1 MEKLERDGDVSK
13 KTLSNT
19 YLSMLCA
26 ELAML
31 LDAGLTVSD
40 SVQIMQDDEASK
52 DGKAVMQSLIDA
64 LGMGESFASALK
76 GSGHF
81 PRYMIHMVEIGEKTG
96 RIVETLKALSEY
108 YDRQVRLALTI
119 KNSVLY
125 PAILLVLMIV
135 VVLIL
140 IVQVLPIFNDVFSR
154 MGAQMSPLA
163 TSLMNFG
170 QWLGD
175 AAIAIAA
182 VIGAIFIVAI
192 LMWAIPVLRN
202 GLSKMFSNAFG
213 NKGIFSKIATSR
225 FVFAMRLGMAS
236 GLDTAEAIDIAAA
249 VSGGSKAVDAKH
261 KKCTDLLNSGSTLTD
276 ALCGSEI
283 LSLQDGKM
291 LSIGSRSGKADEAMV
306 EIARRS
312 DLDVQDSINK
322 IVGRIEPT
330 LVIISSVVVGVILL
344 SVMLP
349 LMGIMTSI
357 G

>member
-1 MEKLERDGDVSK
+1 M
-13 KTLSNT
+13 SNT
-19 YLSMLCA
+19 YLSLLCA

-31 LDAGLTVSD
+31 LDAGLTVND

-64 LGMGESFASALK
+64 LGMGETFASALK
-76 GSGHF
+76 SSGYF

-96 RIVETLKALSEY
+96 RVVETLKALSEY

-119 KNSVLY
+119 KNSILY

-154 MGAQMSPLA
+154 MGAQMSSLA

-175 AAIAIAA
+175 AAIVIAA
-182 VIGAIFIVAI
+182 IIGAIFIIAI
-192 LMWAIPVLRN
+192 LTWAIPALRKA
-202 GLSKMFSNAFG
+202 LSGAFSNAFG
-213 NKGIFSKIATSR
+213 NRGIFGKIATSR
-225 FVFAMRLGMAS
+225 YVFAMRLAMAS
-236 GLDTAEAIDIAAA
+236 GLDTADAIDIAAA
-249 VSGGSKAVDAKH
+249 VSGGSKAVDKKHAKCSEILS
-261 KKCTDLLNSGSTLTD
+261 KGSTLTE
-276 ALCGSEI
+276 ALCGSDI

-291 LSIGSRSGKADEAMV
+291 LSIGSRSGKADEAMA

-312 DLDVQDSINK
+312 DLDVQDSINR

-330 LVIISSVVVGVILL
+330 LVIISSAVVGVILL

>member
-1 MEKLERDGDVSK
+1 
-13 KTLSNT
+13 
-19 YLSMLCA
+19 MLCA

-40 SVQIMQDDEASK
+40 SVQIMQEDETGK
-52 DGKAVMQSLIDA
+52 DGKAIMQSLIDA
-64 LGMGESFASALK
+64 LGRGESFASALQ
-76 GSGHF
+76 SASVF

-96 RIVETLKALSEY
+96 RTVETLKALSEY

-125 PAILLVLMIV
+125 PAILLVLMV
-135 VVLIL
+135 VVVFIL

-154 MGAQMSPLA
+154 MGTQMSPLA
-163 TSLMNFG
+163 TSLMQFG

-175 AAIAIAA
+175 ASIAIAA
-182 VIGAIFIVAI
+182 IIGAIIILAI
-192 LMWAIPVLRN
+192 LIWVIPALRN
-202 GLSKMFSNAFG
+202 GLSRAFSNMFG
-213 NKGIFSKIATSR
+213 NSGIFSKIATSR
-225 FVFAMRLGMAS
+225 FVFAMRLAMAS
-236 GLDTAEAIDIAAA
+236 GLDTVEAIDIAAA
-249 VSGGSKAVDAKH
+249 VSGGSKAVDKKH
-261 KKCTDLLNSGSTLTD
+261 KKCTELIGSGGTLTE
-276 ALCGSEI
+276 ALCGAEI

-291 LSIGSRSGKADEAMV
+291 LSIGSRSGKADEAMA

-312 DLDVQDSINK
+312 DLDVQDSINR

-330 LVIISSVVVGVILL
+330 LVIISSAVVGVILL